1 MKHYCLILLCLL
13 FFTDFNGLAAQEL
26 PLVYS
31 LEGKAKYAP
40 DDGKRTK
47 LEVGQELSGAG
58 TLKLK
63 KGSRVGLFM
72 NDAFI
77 YLEGPTTV
85 DLAELA
91 ASEGFR
97 ESDVNTLFGR
107 QLEAALHPYF
117 AGTGFGFS
125 GGGPDGKAPGVP
137 PKKEKSGN
145 GNKDRKISIQSP
157 LIGKLSGASVTF
169 RWTLRKP
176 DVSVQA
182 FTFRIIDRTGDTVHE
197 QSVNGYSLTLNL
209 PQVGLQ
215 PGNNYRWSVTATDKE
230 GVDSGPLNLIYTP
243 LEDQQKITTEMT
255 SDPAYQQASPT
266 ARLLQTAA
274 VFEYYEYLQAARE
287 ALNQARAATPKD
299 ALVQRMYKA
308 FLYRYDLLE

>member
-1 MKHYCLILLCLL
+1 
-13 FFTDFNGLAAQEL
+13 
-26 PLVYS
+26 
-31 LEGKAKYAP
+31 
-40 DDGKRTK
+40 
-47 LEVGQELSGAG
+47 
-58 TLKLK
+58 
-63 KGSRVGLFM
+63 
-72 NDAFI
+72 
-77 YLEGPTTV
+77 
-85 DLAELA
+85 
-91 ASEGFR
+91 
-97 ESDVNTLFGR
+97 
-107 QLEAALHPYF
+107 
-117 AGTGFGFS
+117 
-125 GGGPDGKAPGVP
+125 
-137 PKKEKSGN
+137 
-145 GNKDRKISIQSP
+145 
-157 LIGKLSGASVTF
+157 
-169 RWTLRKP
+169 
-176 DVSVQA
+176 VQA

-215 PGNNYRWSVTATDKE
+215 PGNNYRWRVTATDKE

-308 FLYRYDLLE
+308 FLYRYDLVE